1 MHHAS
6 ATHFVSAAMGV
17 LAVLLAVLLAAHL
30 FADDL
35 PALKRVK
42 RIVVLGDSITYGGLY
57 IDYIEAY
64 LYTRFP
70 GAHVEIINLGL
81 PSETASGLSEPGHA
95 GGAFPRPCIHERLDR
110 ALAKTKP
117 DLVIACYGMNDGIYE
132 PLDEGRFKAFRDGM
146 TLLVKK
152 VTASGAKM
160 LVLTPP
166 MFDAVA
172 LKADPKGGY
181 DEVLAAYSQWL
192 LDQRK
197 HGWNVADIHG
207 PMTHFLASRRK
218 TEPGFILAG
227 DGIHAGPVGHW
238 LMARPVLEAWKAPAE
253 VDEAEIDLAAGKAVH
268 GKVRDL
274 SVAGEIISFEWQTRR
289 PMPMDPQWDAASV
302 KQDGIAERFNRQRL
316 IVRGAKGLRYAIYEG
331 DHGVGVV
338 TREEMAAGIDMTRFA
353 DLSSN
358 QGGAEMLGLIRQ
370 RNAMLTDSWLTFVGH
385 NRPGMA
391 TGMPLADAQK
401 QAEELEAK
409 IRAMAQPMT
418 LKLRLVDMAQ
428 VRGTVV
434 PLPGATSDYHGY
446 QAHSFK
452 VDGCDTIVVAPKE
465 AAAGNPWIWRA
476 EFFDHRPEADLALL
490 AKGFHLVYI
499 TVGNTFGCPD
509 AMAHWMVLW
518 HQLTETY
525 GLSRKPALEGLSRGG
540 LYVYNW
546 AEANPD
552 KVSCI
557 YGDNPVLDF
566 KSWPGGKGKGPGSPD
581 DWKALIADYHFA
593 DEAAAMA
600 YGKNPID
607 NLKPLVDA
615 HIALIHVVADADE
628 VVPYEEN
635 TVILVDRYRKMG
647 GTIETI
653 VKHGFHHHPHG
664 LDDPT
669 PVVDFV
675 MKHTPKAGE

>member
-1 MHHAS
+1 
-6 ATHFVSAAMGV
+6 
-17 LAVLLAVLLAAHL
+17 
-30 FADDL
+30 
-35 PALKRVK
+35 
-42 RIVVLGDSITYGGLY
+42 
-57 IDYIEAY
+57 
-64 LYTRFP
+64 
-70 GAHVEIINLGL
+70 
-81 PSETASGLSEPGHA
+81 
-95 GGAFPRPCIHERLDR
+95 
-110 ALAKTKP
+110 
-117 DLVIACYGMNDGIYE
+117 
-132 PLDEGRFKAFRDGM
+132 
-146 TLLVKK
+146 
-152 VTASGAKM
+152 
-160 LVLTPP
+160 
-166 MFDAVA
+166 
-172 LKADPKGGY
+172 
-181 DEVLAAYSQWL
+181 
-192 LDQRK
+192 
-197 HGWNVADIHG
+197 
-207 PMTHFLASRRK
+207 
-218 TEPGFILAG
+218 
-227 DGIHAGPVGHW
+227 
-238 LMARPVLEAWKAPAE
+238 
-253 VDEAEIDLAAGKAVH
+253 
-268 GKVRDL
+268 
-274 SVAGEIISFEWQTRR
+274 
-289 PMPMDPQWDAASV
+289 
-302 KQDGIAERFNRQRL
+302 
-316 IVRGAKGLRYAIYEG
+316 
-331 DHGVGVV
+331 
-338 TREEMAAGIDMTRFA
+338 
-353 DLSSN
+353 
-358 QGGAEMLGLIRQ
+358 
-370 RNAMLTDSWLTFVGH
+370 
-385 NRPGMA
+385 
-391 TGMPLADAQK
+391 
-401 QAEELEAK
+401 
-409 IRAMAQPMT
+409 
-418 LKLRLVDMAQ
+418 MAQ